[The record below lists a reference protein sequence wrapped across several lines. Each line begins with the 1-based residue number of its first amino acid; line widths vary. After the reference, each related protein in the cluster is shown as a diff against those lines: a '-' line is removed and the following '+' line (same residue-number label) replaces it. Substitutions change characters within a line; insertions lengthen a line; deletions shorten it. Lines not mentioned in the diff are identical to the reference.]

1 MKRLVSLASFL
12 MVLLSFSSFAEAASY
27 QAHYGDLDGVF
38 DIHIAPMYF
47 HELIFLKCKAHCR
60 DFSLVTA
67 KACD

>member
-47 HELIFLKCKAHCR
+47 HELF
-60 DFSLVTA
+60 F
-67 KACD
+67 